1 MIILTY
7 HSTDIDTGNYYNN
20 ALSVYDVDGNG
31 LGDIVIT
38 DFSKVHTYYNMG
50 NDNWQFDVIAS
61 NIQDYDTAKFIHD
74 DGSKTNFTDQLGD
87 VFSTKVSDYGDND
100 YINSHSTR

>member
-1 MIILTY
+1 
-7 HSTDIDTGNYYNN
+7 
-20 ALSVYDVDGNG
+20 
-31 LGDIVIT
+31 
-38 DFSKVHTYYNMG
+38 MG

-87 VFSTKVSDYGDND
+87 VFSTKLITV
-100 YINSHSTR
+100 IMIILTHIVLI